1 MKDKKGILLVNL
13 GTPDS
18 PKTSDVRKYL
28 REFLSDPRVLDI
40 NGVLRYILV
49 NGVIAPFRS
58 PNSAKSY
65 KEIWTENGSP
75 LLHYSKLQQ
84 QKLQAKLGSNYVVEL
99 AMRYQSPSI
108 EAALNRFKEQ
118 KIFDIK
124 VIPMFPQYASAST
137 GSVIEKVMDVVGK
150 WQITPNIEIINSF
163 HDQPKMIEAF
173 ADLGKKHNHAE
184 YDYVL
189 FSFHG
194 LPVRQLVKADPSSCH
209 CQNVENC
216 CQKFNVNN
224 RYCYSA
230 QSHQTAY
237 LIADALQIPKEKYTI
252 CFQSRLGRD
261 PWVQPYT
268 TDVFKKLAA
277 EGKKKILIFCPAFT
291 ADCLETIF
299 EISEEY
305 NEEFI
310 ELGGEKMQLVEGL
323 NDHPIF
329 IDALADLSV
338 N

>member
-1 MKDKKGILLVNL
+1 MNL

-75 LLHYSKLQQ
+75 LLHYSKLQK
-84 QKLQAKLGSNYVVEL
+84 QKLQDKLGSGYVVEL
-99 AMRYQSPSI
+99 AMRYQSPSL
-108 EAALNRFKEQ
+108 ESALNRFKEQ

-137 GSVIEKVMDVVGK
+137 GSVVEKVMEIVGK
-150 WQITPNIEIINSF
+150 WQITPTIQIINSF

-173 ADLGKKHNHAE
+173 ADLGKKYKHEE

-194 LPVRQLVKADPSSCH
+194 LPVRQLVKADPSACH
-209 CQNVENC
+209 CQKVENC
-216 CQKFNVNN
+216 CQKYNINN

-237 LIADALQIPKEKYTI
+237 LIADALAIPKEKYTI

-268 TDVFKKLAA
+268 TDVFERLAK
-277 EGKKKILIFCPAFT
+277 EGKKKILVFCPAFT

-305 NEEFI
+305 NEEFV
-310 ELGGEKMQLVEGL
+310 EMGGEKMQLVEGL
-323 NDHPIF
+323 NAHPIF
-329 IDALADLSV
+329 IEALADLAL